1 MYFGLQVDGP
11 IKGGGDNRVRG
22 GGAYKWA
29 VNGMLLYSL
38 NHSHPLFFSY
48 CPFDHIPW
56 KMSHRSEEKV
66 PTLA

>member
-22 GGAYKWA
+22 GGGAYKWA
-29 VNGMLLYSL
+29 VNGMMLYSL

-48 CPFDHIPW
+48 CPFDHIP
-56 KMSHRSEEKV
+56 
-66 PTLA
+66 